1 MKKSMIL
8 FFRKQGALGA
18 PSVLDKPQNTG
29 QSCHT
34 VSVLTPEHLAV
45 RSGNRCGFRVC
56 RKHLRRQQRPV
67 LGEVLMEQIAKLK
80 DRIQPVLESCGVIL
94 YEAKW
99 LPDSRTLQIAIMKE
113 DGSMDLDTCAEV
125 SDQLSG
131 VLDEDDPI
139 EGAYTLEVCS
149 PGAEREIRDLQEL
162 EQMDHPYVFLR
173 LKHPVKKMTELT
185 GEVQQYSN
193 GMITLMYRDKAAV
206 RTAEIPAEDVE
217 YIRLAVRI

>member
-1 MKKSMIL
+1 
-8 FFRKQGALGA
+8 
-18 PSVLDKPQNTG
+18 
-29 QSCHT
+29 
-34 VSVLTPEHLAV
+34 
-45 RSGNRCGFRVC
+45 
-56 RKHLRRQQRPV
+56 
-67 LGEVLMEQIAKLK
+67 MEQIAKLK